1 MHRLYT
7 AGVRPILV
15 IEQERT
21 LEGLGF
27 LGERLEASGLPY
39 RRHKTWE
46 RGFDG
51 LRPRDFAGIIPMGGN
66 AHAWQEDHHPFLR
79 EERLLLAEAAEAG
92 VPVLGICLGAQV
104 LARSLGAEVR
114 SGSAAEM
121 GWLDIEPT
129 EAAADDPL
137 FNGLTSPTG
146 VYQWHYDT
154 FELPRGAELLATSRL
169 CRNQA
174 FRIDGAPV
182 WGIQFHPEVEPDI
195 WEVWIG
201 RHPNEVREAGV
212 DVPALRRSVRDGAA
226 ASRPFR
232 ARLFDSF
239 LELARPGVR
248 S

>member
-1 MHRLYT
+1 M
-7 AGVRPILV
+7 

-27 LGERLEASGLPY
+27 LGERLDVSGLPY

-46 RGFDG
+46 NGFDE
-51 LRPRDFAGIIPMGGN
+51 LRARDFAGIIPMGGN
-66 AHAWQEDHHPFLR
+66 AHAWQEEDHPFMR
-79 EERLLLAEAAEAG
+79 GERLLLAEAAEEG
-92 VPVLGICLGAQV
+92 VPVLGICLGAQL

-114 SGSAAEM
+114 SGSSEI
-121 GWLDIEPT
+121 GWLEIAPT

-137 FNGLTSPTG
+137 FSGLTAPTG

-154 FELPRGAELLATSRL
+154 FELPAGARLLASSPL
-169 CRNQA
+169 CKNQA
-174 FRIDGAPV
+174 FRVDGAPV

-201 RHPNEVREAGV
+201 RHPNEVRESGV
-212 DVPALRRSVRDGAA
+212 DVDALRQSVRDGAD

-232 ARLFDSF
+232 AGLFDSF
-239 LELARPGVR
+239 FELARE
-248 S
+248 SSSSKA